1 MSGGGLN
8 AVEQKN
14 VIPIRGGCDE
24 IHGNVDDPA
33 SESTNGAAAVRRQR
47 RPIDPRTG
55 KGARTAMINLQP
67 KSDMFFTFPGRNMSR
82 PYNDKGEFVMS
93 SVTPGSYVLTA
104 TMNEDGK
111 MMSARIPLEVGN
123 SSLEDITL
131 QPGPGLGINGRVKIE
146 GQEPDTKIT
155 NMRVFLQPKTPM
167 MFGPGAQGGRVKDD
181 NTFTFTNV
189 QPEIYDVRTFS
200 TPDGGYVKSIRVGDA
215 DVIDSGLDIT
225 SGAPPGEMTIVI
237 AMAAGQITGTV
248 QNEKLEPAAG
258 ATVVLIPEGK
268 RRESDRWYQ
277 TTSTDQYG
285 NYTLKNVAPGEYRVF
300 AFDTVEYQAYM
311 DPEWLKPFESK
322 GEKVSIEEN
331 AKPSVQ
337 LKLIPTQAQ

>member
-1 MSGGGLN
+1 
-8 AVEQKN
+8 
-14 VIPIRGGCDE
+14 
-24 IHGNVDDPA
+24 
-33 SESTNGAAAVRRQR
+33 
-47 RPIDPRTG
+47 
-55 KGARTAMINLQP
+55 
-67 KSDMFFTFPGRNMSR
+67 
-82 PYNDKGEFVMS
+82 
-93 SVTPGSYVLTA
+93 
-104 TMNEDGK
+104 
-111 MMSARIPLEVGN
+111 
-123 SSLEDITL
+123 
-131 QPGPGLGINGRVKIE
+131 
-146 GQEPDTKIT
+146 
-155 NMRVFLQPKTPM
+155 
-167 MFGPGAQGGRVKDD
+167 
-181 NTFTFTNV
+181 
-189 QPEIYDVRTFS
+189 
-200 TPDGGYVKSIRVGDA
+200 VGDA